1 MLKKC
6 HFKKTLNWFCTIS
19 CFGLWPYFGCNFYP
33 KILCKTHWNHS
44 ASMGHPSGHMSMY
57 MIRKWNKFHDMSSLY
72 FENVKNQ
79 RESLSLSSSK
89 ISFLYICLT
98 KWRYVMY
105 LCRCILSPSSCQR
118 VLKGILGGENIDS
131 FMVLTNVY
139 EQSINASR
147 HAVVK
152 FLSLWHVWRSDGK
165 EMIALNAF

>member
-1 MLKKC
+1 
-6 HFKKTLNWFCTIS
+6 
-19 CFGLWPYFGCNFYP
+19 
-33 KILCKTHWNHS
+33 
-44 ASMGHPSGHMSMY
+44 
-57 MIRKWNKFHDMSSLY
+57 
-72 FENVKNQ
+72 
-79 RESLSLSSSK
+79 
-89 ISFLYICLT
+89 
-98 KWRYVMY
+98 MY

>member
-1 MLKKC
+1 MKQVSWYVI
-6 HFKKTLNWFCTIS
+6 FI
-19 CFGLWPYFGCNFYP
+19 LWKREKSN
-33 KILCKTHWNHS
+33 
-44 ASMGHPSGHMSMY
+44 
-57 MIRKWNKFHDMSSLY
+57 
-72 FENVKNQ
+72 

-118 VLKGILGGENIDS
+118 VLRGILGGENIDS

-165 EMIALNAF
+165 EMIAFNALEGKNPSLVKLWTWSLVIWK